1 MNETNF
7 QNKIVLVTGGARGL
21 GLNIVKAFAKEKAQ
35 VIFCDKNTQL
45 GEIQQKEMLS
55 KGLKVK
61 YYEIDLSNHLQC
73 LSLIPKICSEFGGI
87 DILVNNARTRNK
99 NNLLDETIDD
109 WDEAFDVMLKSA
121 FFLSQ
126 GAIKVMKAKKRGV
139 IINIASISGRY
150 ISSESPSYHMAKA
163 GIIQMTRYL
172 AKHAGS
178 MGIRTNAIAP
188 GFIVQDELIQ
198 KYSSKDNKDYKEFAE
213 KCHPLGVIG
222 KSSDITKAIMFLS
235 SEAASFI
242 NGEILYLDG
251 GLTIQDPFV
260 LAKHLQNKD

>member
-7 QNKIVLVTGGARGL
+7 QDKVVLVTGGARGL

-45 GEIQQKEMLS
+45 GEAQQKEMLS
-55 KGLKVK
+55 EGLKVK
-61 YYEIDLSNHLQC
+61 FHEIDLSDHSQC
-73 LSLIPKICSEFGGI
+73 LSLIPKISSEFGGI

-99 NNLLDETIDD
+99 NNLLEETAKD
-109 WDEAFDVMLKSA
+109 WDDAFDVMLKSA

-126 GAIKVMKAKKRGV
+126 GAIKVMKEKKRGI

-150 ISSESPSYHMAKA
+150 ISSEPPSYHMAKA
-163 GIIQMTRYL
+163 GLIQMTRYL
-172 AKHAGS
+172 AKHAGPL
-178 MGIRTNAIAP
+178 GIRTNAIAP
-188 GFIVQDELIQ
+188 GFIVQDEHIE
-198 KYSSKDNKDYKEFAE
+198 KYSSVDNKDYKEFAE
-213 KCHPLGVIG
+213 KCHPLGLIG

-235 SEAASFI
+235 SDAASFI

-251 GLTIQDPFV
+251 GLTLQDPFV
-260 LAKHLQNKD
+260 LAYDLLK